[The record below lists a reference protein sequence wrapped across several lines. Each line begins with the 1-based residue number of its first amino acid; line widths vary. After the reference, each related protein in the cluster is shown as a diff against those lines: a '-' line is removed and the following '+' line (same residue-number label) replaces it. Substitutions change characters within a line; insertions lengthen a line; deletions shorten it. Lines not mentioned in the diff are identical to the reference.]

1 MINMNTE
8 ELVTIKL
15 TKSEA
20 DALVNI
26 LLKVKK
32 VHDGGKKVKRC
43 KD

>member
-1 MINMNTE
+1 MEAEQIITIN
-8 ELVTIKL
+8 L

-20 DALVNI
+20 EALVNI

-32 VHDGGKKVKRC
+32 AHDGGKKVKRC